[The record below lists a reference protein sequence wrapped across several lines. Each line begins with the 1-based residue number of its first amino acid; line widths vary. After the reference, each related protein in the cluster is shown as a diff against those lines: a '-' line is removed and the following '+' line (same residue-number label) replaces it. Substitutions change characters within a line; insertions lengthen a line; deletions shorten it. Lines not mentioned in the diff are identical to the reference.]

1 MENSLQLKV
10 EHWKLS
16 PPHSHP
22 PSLCPSVV
30 PSSSLDGATKKV
42 AYFSNYYN
50 SKSNDTRSSSSGRED
65 WEAAAAL

>member
-22 PSLCPSVV
+22 PNLCPSSVV
-30 PSSSLDGATKKV
+30 PSSSHGATKKV

-50 SKSNDTRSSSSGRED
+50 SKSNDTRSSSGRED
-65 WEAAAAL
+65 WEAAAAP